1 MPFEKGKSGNPG
13 GRPKEIGDLKIIAR
27 SHTKESIKTLVQV
40 MKNKKSPAA
49 ARVTAACALLDR
61 GYGRPVQMTEL
72 SGKEGTAIQFSD
84 VTDLEVARRLAYFL
98 QLAAETSSEQENEPH
113 ATH

>member
-13 GRPKEIGDLKIIAR
+13 GRPKQIGDLKVIAR
-27 SHTKESIKTLVQV
+27 EKTAQAIATLVQV
-40 MKNKKSPAA
+40 MSNRKSPAA

-61 GYGRPVQMTEL
+61 GYGRPIQMTEL
-72 SGKEGTAIQFSD
+72 TGKDQGPIELTNA
-84 VTDLEVARRLAYFL
+84 TDLEVARRLAYFL
-98 QLAAETSSEQENEPH
+98 QLAAESEDEPH